1 MIKPRALYL
10 DIRHHQPQTKNF
22 TQDSETTLGN
32 KSGLKSNT
40 SEILPFLQIS
50 AIPSWQHLPKQW
62 LIGRLSDW

>member
-10 DIRHHQPQTKNF
+10 DIRHHKPQTKNF

-32 KSGLKSNT
+32 KSGLKSKT

-50 AIPSWQHLPKQW
+50 ALPT
-62 LIGRLSDW
+62 

>member
-10 DIRHHQPQTKNF
+10 DIRHHKPQTKNF

-50 AIPSWQHLPKQW
+50 ALPS
-62 LIGRLSDW
+62 